1 VSADAKPWP
10 EWIRRHTALELL
22 GPPGVFF
29 AKLTIA
35 LSLGAILYV
44 GAWNAAKYPIVLG
57 YDMQP
62 NAAYAH
68 ILLDQHHIPHP
79 DQSAEAHQ
87 PPGYYFVA
95 EVAARAGHEIFGWL
109 EARPFSAQLPEAS
122 YRGAQILNVALVLG
136 TALILLALA
145 RLVAPGR
152 PEVWAA
158 SVAFFAFLPVVSKT
172 AAMFHPETLNMF
184 LSAAAILVATRMMRA
199 RRLTVRPLALL
210 VLCLLGGF
218 LTRSSTLFTL
228 IAIVIGMVV
237 VFGSSRARVQL
248 SSRNKIAT
256 LAALVVVAGIGL
268 MLVNR
273 APDLASGL
281 HFGARTSVATRSNF
295 LRFDL
300 LSMFRAPYR
309 PNLVNEAFPVTYM
322 EIWGDWIGAFAWN
335 PFSSAPTQKAL
346 AVLKDQV
353 WIGVL
358 PTLLA
363 LAGWLALAQRAIR
376 RRPELA
382 ALAALPLVAV
392 AGYLLRSY
400 QLMSA
405 DGDLLKASY
414 LLTTAPVWA
423 LGFGSAFVAVG
434 RYRRVQL
441 VLGACLVV
449 FAVLELRFTMYGVR
463 DSLPI
468 F

>member
-1 VSADAKPWP
+1 MSTAAKPWP
-10 EWIRRHTALELL
+10 EWVRRHTALELL

-29 AKLTIA
+29 AKLTIV

-44 GAWNAAKYPIVLG
+44 GGWNAARYPIVLG

-122 YRGAQILNVALVLG
+122 YRGAQILNVALVFG

-145 RLVAPGR
+145 RLVAPER
-152 PEVWAA
+152 PGVWAA
-158 SVAFFAFLPVVSKT
+158 SIAFFAFLPVVSKT

-210 VLCLLGGF
+210 VLCLFGGF

-228 IAIVIGMVV
+228 IAIVIGMIA
-237 VFGSSRARVQL
+237 VFGSARTRIQL
-248 SSRNKIAT
+248 SRTSKITA
-256 LAALVVVAGIGL
+256 LAALVVVGVVGL
-268 MLVNR
+268 LLVNR
-273 APDLASGL
+273 APDLASSL
-281 HFGARTSVATRSNF
+281 HLGARTSVATRSNF
-295 LRFDL
+295 FHFDL
-300 LSMFRAPYR
+300 GSMFRAPYR
-309 PNLVNEAFPVTYM
+309 PNFVNEAFPVTYV
-322 EIWGDWIGAFAWN
+322 EIWGDWIGAFAWD
-335 PFSSAPTQKAL
+335 PFSTAPLPKAL
-346 AVLKDQV
+346 EVLKDQV

-358 PTLLA
+358 PTMLA
-363 LAGWLALAQRAIR
+363 LAGWLALARRAIR
-376 RRPELA
+376 RAPELV
-382 ALAALPLVAV
+382 ALTALPFVALL
-392 AGYLLRSY
+392 GYLIRSY

-423 LGFGSAFVAVG
+423 LGFGSAFAALG

-463 DSLPI
+463 DNMPI

>member
-1 VSADAKPWP
+1 
-10 EWIRRHTALELL
+10 
-22 GPPGVFF
+22 
-29 AKLTIA
+29 
-35 LSLGAILYV
+35 
-44 GAWNAAKYPIVLG
+44 
-57 YDMQP
+57 
-62 NAAYAH
+62 
-68 ILLDQHHIPHP
+68 
-79 DQSAEAHQ
+79 
-87 PPGYYFVA
+87 
-95 EVAARAGHEIFGWL
+95 
-109 EARPFSAQLPEAS
+109 
-122 YRGAQILNVALVLG
+122 
-136 TALILLALA
+136 
-145 RLVAPGR
+145 
-152 PEVWAA
+152 
-158 SVAFFAFLPVVSKT
+158 
-172 AAMFHPETLNMF
+172 
-184 LSAAAILVATRMMRA
+184 
-199 RRLTVRPLALL
+199 VRPLALL

-248 SSRNKIAT
+248 SSRNKITT

-268 MLVNR
+268 LLVTR

-281 HFGARTSVATRSNF
+281 RFETRTSVATRSNF